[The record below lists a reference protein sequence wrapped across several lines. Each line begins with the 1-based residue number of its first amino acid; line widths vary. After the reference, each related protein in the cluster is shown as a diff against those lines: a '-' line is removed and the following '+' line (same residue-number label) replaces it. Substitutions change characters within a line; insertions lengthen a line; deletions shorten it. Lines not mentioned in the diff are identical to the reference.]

1 VSDGDVTLAARFAAA
16 FVLLLPVLACKREPA
31 PTFGEPTGVQL
42 SVDGTNVQLAI
53 ATSGGGGVTS
63 SVNTVA
69 SGFHGAL
76 KACPAAVAFL
86 KGGQGLRIQF
96 KVQDG
101 KVVAPDPLPKE
112 APVACV
118 LTTLHG
124 KSLFVA
130 GDAGTPSH
138 DSYSVMAEMRQGP

>member
-1 VSDGDVTLAARFAAA
+1 VSDGDVTPAARFAAA

-42 SVDGTNVQLAI
+42 TVDGANVLLAI
-53 ATSGGGGVTS
+53 ATSGGSGVTS

-69 SGFHGAL
+69 SEFHGAL
-76 KACPAAVAFL
+76 KACPDAVAFM
-86 KGGQGLRIQF
+86 KRGQGYRIQF

-101 KVVAPDPLPKE
+101 KAIAPDPLPKE

-118 LTTLHG
+118 LKTLHG

-130 GDAGTPSH
+130 GDAGPSH
-138 DSYSVMAEMRQGP
+138 ESFSVMAEMRVGP